1 MSTSNSSKGTIG
13 RKIRKVL
20 GTRRPWLRYV
30 VKAVWI
36 GFFCVILGVPL
47 FVFSVSIDLFGLF
60 GGMPKLTQIENP
72 ENDLSSELITADGV
86 SLGKYFTYNR
96 TQVTYDQLSKDLVA
110 TLLYSEDHRFYQ
122 HSGLD
127 FPAYL
132 RVLYGVLTFNP
143 QGGGSTI
150 TQQLAKNL
158 YTQNNELGLD
168 GSLSRMGGSVKR
180 IIEKTKEW
188 IISVYLEKNFTKEEI
203 IAMYLNT
210 SPFSSNA
217 YGIKVAAQT
226 YFNKT
231 PDSLNI
237 QESAVLVGLL
247 QAITRFN
254 PVLNPENSFR
264 KRNEVITKL
273 YRHGYIK
280 TFEEYD
286 SIIRLPIELD
296 YKVENH
302 NEGLAPYFRSMIKA
316 DLMKWCAENNL
327 DLENSGLKIYT
338 TIDSRMQRYAEE
350 AVAEQMKI
358 QQAIFNRHWKGRN
371 PWIDEN
377 RQEIKGFLES
387 RIRLTDAYRT
397 LAAKYGKDSDSL
409 NYYLNLKRPM
419 RVFTWDGE
427 RDTLFSFMDSLNY
440 YKRFLHAGLLV
451 MDAHTGE
458 IKAWVGGINHKYFK
472 YDHVR
477 QGKRQPGSTFKPFV
491 YGLAMEAGYSPCMEF
506 YDISPS
512 FTLPEGGTYNPP
524 NADGT
529 RGTGEKMNLRQAMAR
544 SVNSITAQ
552 LLQRLGPENVV
563 KFAHRVGIKSH
574 LDAVPS
580 LCLGVNDV
588 SLYELVGAYGT
599 FVNSGIH
606 TEPFFITRIEDKNGN
621 VLANFVPKTVEA
633 ISERTAYKMVHM
645 LQGGVEEEGGTS
657 LGLAYELKADNEIGG
672 KTGTTNAASD
682 GWYVGVTKDLV
693 TGVWVG
699 GDERSIHY
707 ESWTM
712 GQGGR
717 TARPIFEAFMLKVYA
732 DESLP
737 YKKGPFKRPLSGLDM
752 NLDCGKY
759 ASDDPDAVPVED
771 EDQWDPN
778 AF

>member
-1 MSTSNSSKGTIG
+1 
-13 RKIRKVL
+13 
-20 GTRRPWLRYV
+20 
-30 VKAVWI
+30 
-36 GFFCVILGVPL
+36 
-47 FVFSVSIDLFGLF
+47 
-60 GGMPKLTQIENP
+60 
-72 ENDLSSELITADGV
+72 
-86 SLGKYFTYNR
+86 
-96 TQVTYDQLSKDLVA
+96 
-110 TLLYSEDHRFYQ
+110 
-122 HSGLD
+122 
-127 FPAYL
+127 
-132 RVLYGVLTFNP
+132 
-143 QGGGSTI
+143 
-150 TQQLAKNL
+150 
-158 YTQNNELGLD
+158 
-168 GSLSRMGGSVKR
+168 
-180 IIEKTKEW
+180 
-188 IISVYLEKNFTKEEI
+188 
-203 IAMYLNT
+203 
-210 SPFSSNA
+210 
-217 YGIKVAAQT
+217 
-226 YFNKT
+226 
-231 PDSLNI
+231 
-237 QESAVLVGLL
+237 
-247 QAITRFN
+247 
-254 PVLNPENSFR
+254 
-264 KRNEVITKL
+264 
-273 YRHGYIK
+273 
-280 TFEEYD
+280 
-286 SIIRLPIELD
+286 
-296 YKVENH
+296 
-302 NEGLAPYFRSMIKA
+302 
-316 DLMKWCAENNL
+316 MKWCAENNL

-350 AVAEQMKI
+350 AVREQMKI
-358 QQAIFNRHWKGRN
+358 QQEIFDRHWKGRN

-409 NYYLNLKRPM
+409 KYYLNVKRPM

-427 RDTLFSFMDSLNY
+427 RDTLFSYMDSLNY
-440 YKRFLHAGLLV
+440 YKRFLHTGLMA

-552 LLQRLGPENVV
+552 LLQRLEAENVV
-563 KFAHRVGIKSH
+563 KFAHRVGITSH

-633 ISERTAYKMVHM
+633 ISERTAYKMIHM
-645 LQGGVEEEGGTS
+645 LQGGVEEAGGTS
-657 LGLAYELKADNEIGG
+657 GGLAYELKVDNEIGG
-672 KTGTTNAASD
+672 KTGTTNQASD

-707 ESWTM
+707 ESWVM

-717 TARPIFEAFMLKVYA
+717 TARPIFESFMLKVYA

-737 YKKGPFKRPLSGLDM
+737 YDKGPFKRPLSGLDM
-752 NLDCGKY
+752 NLDCGRY
-759 ASDDPDAVPVED
+759 ATDDPDSVPVED
-771 EDQWDPN
+771 EEQWDPN